1 MEYVEFECKTH
12 LIDGV
17 MEEFGANWICQKLD
31 RYSFL
36 AKMNVD
42 INKFKTWF
50 LNNKENVKIIKPS
63 NLENM

>member
-1 MEYVEFECKTH
+1 MEYVEFECKTY
-12 LIDGV
+12 LIDRV

-42 INKFKTWF
+42 ITKFKKWAMM
-50 LNNKENVKIIKPS
+50 NKENIKIIKPIELK
-63 NLENM
+63 NI